1 MNMQL
6 KKCFARAKPIR
17 LKISQKKARFF

>member
-6 KKCFARAKPIR
+6 RQFFARAKPIR
-17 LKISQKKARFF
+17 LKISQKK